1 MLVASGRASGLVVSK
16 HRPLTVI
23 LENVWNLV
31 ISGQHEAVTQ
41 TSREFGYITCYCLSV
56 PVYYGVPQFRE
67 RVYFLRLR
75 MDWLP
80 AQWLD
85 KFQDCFDQTFAQL
98 RKGHTPADVSTL
110 LLPEWHPRIAN
121 HSQRRATERAQTVEG
136 EVSYR
141 PEV

>member
-1 MLVASGRASGLVVSK
+1 MVASGRASGLVVST
-16 HRPLTVI
+16 HRSLTVI

-31 ISGQHEAVTQ
+31 ISGQHEAVIQ
-41 TSREFGYITCYCLSV
+41 ALLEIGYITCYCLSV

-67 RVYFLRLR
+67 RVYFLCLR

-98 RKGHTPADVSTL
+98 RKGHALAYVSTFL
-110 LLPEWHPRIAN
+110 EHCQAFRKT
-121 HSQRRATERAQTVEG
+121 SG
-136 EVSYR
+136 
-141 PEV
+141 